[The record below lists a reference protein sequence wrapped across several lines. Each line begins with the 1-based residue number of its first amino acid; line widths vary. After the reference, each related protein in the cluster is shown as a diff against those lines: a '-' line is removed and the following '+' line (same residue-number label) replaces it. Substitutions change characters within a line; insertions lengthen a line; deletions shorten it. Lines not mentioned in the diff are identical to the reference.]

1 MVPEKAWWS
10 LRWRVRHAGW
20 HPLRWLAL
28 LTAFVLH
35 DLVCEVWELAPAGSK
50 LLINPWLLQ
59 ALQPDCTG
67 ELKYLFIYRRRKE
80 RIYRLARKYPR
91 AFPEGLSWLAY
102 GGPGFF
108 TEP

>member
-1 MVPEKAWWS
+1 V
-10 LRWRVRHAGW
+10 
-20 HPLRWLAL
+20 
-28 LTAFVLH
+28 
-35 DLVCEVWELAPAGSK
+35 
-50 LLINPWLLQ
+50 
-59 ALQPDCTG
+59 LQPDCTG

-91 AFPEGLSWLAY
+91 AFAEGLSWLAY